1 METTLWLR
9 RSLWIA
15 LLGSLLQVAMVV
27 TGHYVPAVAARF
39 GLIGTLISLVAGVVF
54 ARSLMRGTGRRVGF
68 LGGLVAGGA
77 CALVG
82 IAVSFG
88 LGDVTAAIL
97 LFGTLASAVA
107 GGVGGALAVRAA

>member
-1 METTLWLR
+1 MDRAVWLR

-39 GLIGTLISLVAGVVF
+39 GLLGTLISLVAGVVF
-54 ARSLMRGTGRRVGF
+54 ARSLTRGPGRGIGF
-68 LGGLVAGGA
+68 LGGLVAGGG

-82 IAVSFG
+82 IALSVG
-88 LGDVTAAIL
+88 LGDVPAMIV

-107 GGVGGALAVRAA
+107 GGLGGAAAVRRA

>member
-1 METTLWLR
+1 MDNALWLR

-15 LLGSLLQVAMVV
+15 LLGAILQVAMVV

-54 ARSLMRGTGRRVGF
+54 ARSLTRGVGRGIGF
-68 LGGLVAGGA
+68 LGGLLAGGA

-88 LGDVTAAIL
+88 LGDVSAVIL

-107 GGVGGALAVRAA
+107 GGLGGAVAVRRA